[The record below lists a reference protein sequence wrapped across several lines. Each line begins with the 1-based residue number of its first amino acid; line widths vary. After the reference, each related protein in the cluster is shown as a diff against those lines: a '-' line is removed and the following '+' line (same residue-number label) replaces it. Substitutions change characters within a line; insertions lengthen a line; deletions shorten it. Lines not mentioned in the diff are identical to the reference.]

1 MPSAKA
7 RDEVP
12 APIAIGR
19 LIASGRLKDAVAKAK
34 TYHSESPS
42 LQSETLLVDTYF
54 ARIDAFGPE
63 MAREA
68 MALVELVEARYPS
81 AQARLPELRAKLE
94 ARSGLFD
101 ELLAPLAA
109 SDASPETIHRIEA
122 AIGSEVS
129 DLAALAR
136 CARLPADHPLRVAAS
151 SAWEAFCAV
160 TRGPVEDEALALPE
174 ISRRSPLAP
183 WKHLIRAIACFY
195 VRDDEGCEK
204 FARAIDPASAPARIV
219 AALRAL
225 LRSNVA
231 DQNASDAGPL
241 LSQIGGDDT
250 ALRRA
255 LHELDQ
261 ALASG
266 KQRKCLKAIRETLRQ
281 CENTRPDLVAE
292 LRQHIFARGF
302 VSDIPIERVRA
313 ALGHPSLHNASQWR
327 LVARALE
334 PEDTALACAFWNE
347 FRRHAIHDKWFLEG
361 GLEEAALYLHMA
373 SLLLRMDRDSREDL
387 TELFV
392 RDFMGCEHFYED
404 QPESVRAAASLTTP
418 PDAYFVEPEKLF
430 ERAARCDP
438 HPETFRRWLDWAQE
452 EPGWKAAEK
461 ASLSWHQARPQD
473 TRPLL
478 ELMQACEKRSALK
491 KAMGFLEKAE
501 QVDRVNPEVRRARL
515 RLVTATAVRHFEK
528 RKLALA
534 MKDIEQLDGL
544 PETRNGDRR
553 ALAPA
558 FRWVSSSI
566 KEDGCAAEFHDQ
578 TALLLDSKLAASVVL
593 LGVARA
599 CRLPDY
605 KVAALENEP
614 PRSKAG
620 SLVKAVARAVALGED
635 AGIPMEYPAGWKK
648 GLLSDLESAGPEL
661 DAPELRTLARTA
673 LSCKQLE
680 VAYVASGL
688 GLSRGEPHTAR
699 FLLLRARSLPV
710 VQDERFVGCLRAASA
725 LARRHRDMELVA
737 EVVETGRLEAR
748 ARYAGYWD
756 ATFDNEGKEMSREET
771 AAIVHL
777 EIEERD
783 YPDAKRTPLDLGPFC
798 DCPQCRGPGEAV
810 DDAQYE
816 LFDDGS
822 EDLDEDMEATLLDTL
837 EMLPKV
843 EAPASEM
850 LEMFLELLRKEA
862 PPGSPVPTRE
872 ELRKQSPETV
882 ATLEET
888 LQGYFDGPEPEEG
901 PKRKRGPKKKRRKRR
916 KP

>member
-7 RDEVP
+7 RDEAP

-19 LIASGRLKDAVAKAK
+19 LIASGRLKDAVAQAK
-34 TYHSESPS
+34 TYHGESPS
-42 LQSETLLVDTYF
+42 AQSETLLVDAYF

-81 AQARLPELRAKLE
+81 AKARLPDVRAKLE
-94 ARSGLFD
+94 ARFGLFD

-109 SDASPETIHRIEA
+109 SDPSPETIHRIEA

-129 DLAALAR
+129 DLPALAR

-160 TRGPVEDEALALPE
+160 TRGRVEDEALTLPE

-183 WKHLIRAIACFY
+183 WKHLIRAIACYY

-231 DQNASDAGPL
+231 DQKANDAGPL
-241 LSQIGGDDT
+241 VSQVGGDST
-250 ALRRA
+250 ALRQA
-255 LHELDQ
+255 LHGLDQ
-261 ALASG
+261 ALAEG
-266 KQRKCLKAIRETLRQ
+266 KQRKCLKAIRETIRQ
-281 CENTRPDLVAE
+281 CEKTRPELVAE
-292 LRQHIFARGF
+292 LRQHIFARSF
-302 VSDIPIERVRA
+302 VTNIPIENVKA
-313 ALGHPSLHNASQWR
+313 ALGGPSLHNASQWR
-327 LVARALE
+327 LIALALE
-334 PEDTALACAFWNE
+334 PEDTILACAFWDE
-347 FRRHAIHDKWFLEG
+347 FRRHAIHEKWFSEG
-361 GLEEAALYLHMA
+361 GLGEAALYLRMTE
-373 SLLLRMDRDSREDL
+373 LLLRMDRDTRKRLAES
-387 TELFV
+387 FA
-392 RDFMGCEHFYED
+392 RDFVGCERFYED

-418 PDAYFVEPEKLF
+418 PDAYFVELEELF

-438 HPETFRRWLDWAQE
+438 HPETFRSWLSWARE

-461 ASLSWHQARPQD
+461 AALSWHHARPQD
-473 TRPLL
+473 TTPLL
-478 ELMQACEKRSALK
+478 ELMQACEKRNALK
-491 KAMGFLEKAE
+491 KALGFLEKAE

-515 RLVTATAVRHFEK
+515 RLTTATAVRHFEQ
-528 RKLALA
+528 RKLGLA

-544 PETRNGDRR
+544 PQTRSGDRR
-553 ALAPA
+553 ALVPA
-558 FRWVSSSI
+558 FQWVSSSI
-566 KEDGCAAEFHDQ
+566 KEDGCAADFHDR
-578 TALLLDSKLAASVVL
+578 TVFLLDSKLAASVVL

-599 CRLPDY
+599 CRLPDD

-614 PRSKAG
+614 PRNKAE

-635 AGIPMEYPAGWKK
+635 TGIHMKYPARWEK
-648 GLLSDLESAGPEL
+648 GLLSELESAGPGL
-661 DAPELRTLARTA
+661 DAPELGTLATTA
-673 LSCKQLE
+673 LLCKQLE
-680 VAYVASGL
+680 IAYVASGL

-710 VQDERFVGCLRAASA
+710 VQDERFVGCLRAAVE
-725 LARRHRDMELVA
+725 LARRQRDMALVA

-748 ARYAGYWD
+748 ARYVSYWD
-756 ATFDNEGKEMSREET
+756 AMFDNEGQEMSREET
-771 AAIVHL
+771 EAVIHL
-777 EIEERD
+777 EIKERD
-783 YPDAKRTPLDLGPFC
+783 YPDATWAPSDLGTC
-798 DCPQCRGPGEAV
+798 DSPGKPV
-810 DDAQYE
+810 DEAQYQ
-816 LFDDGS
+816 LFDDDS
-822 EDLDEDMEATLLDTL
+822 EDFDEDMEAALLDTF
-837 EMLPKV
+837 ETLPKID
-843 EAPASEM
+843 APPSEM

-872 ELRKQSPETV
+872 ELLKHDPETV

-888 LQGYFDGPEPEEG
+888 LQEYFDGPEPEKG
-901 PKRKRGPKKKRRKRR
+901 PKRKRRKRR
-916 KP
+916 NG